1 MTKLDKIELFFKE
14 YKYTNEH
21 LQISNCEIIVN
32 LKEFVGVNIKYLIA
46 NSGNKLYLPY
56 FDRLNN
62 VYNIC
67 VRNKEKLNLKNK
79 TK

>member
-1 MTKLDKIELFFKE
+1 MTKLDKIELFFKD
-14 YKYTNEH
+14 YKYTGEP
-21 LQISNCEIIVN
+21 LQISNSEININ
-32 LKEFVGVNIKYLIA
+32 GKEFVCVNIAYLRA

-56 FDRLNN
+56 FDRLEK

-67 VRNKEKLNLKNK
+67 VIKQKELNLKNK